1 MEFYHGTSD
10 ALHIGKLILPP
21 VITENLRED
30 WRTKYR
36 DKVFFTTSLLSAEM
50 YAKKASKKYGGK
62 PVVYRVRPLGQYFR
76 TVNNE
81 YIADRALVLG
91 QC

>member
-10 ALHIGKLILPP
+10 ALNIGKLLLPP

-30 WRTKYR
+30 WRTKHH

-50 YAKKASKKYGGK
+50 YAKKACKKYGGK
-62 PVVYRVRPLGQYFR
+62 PVVDSISIQSIMS
-76 TVNNE
+76 T
-81 YIADRALVLG
+81 
-91 QC
+91 